1 MQGVVMAVV
10 TGTIKS
16 YDPKSRKGGIVLDDR
31 AEVVLVDSLG
41 SQGVRLS
48 VGLKVELQ
56 MIHRPDGVYAS
67 RVRLIL

>member
-1 MQGVVMAVV
+1 MAVV

-16 YDPKSRKGGIVLDDR
+16 YDPKTRKGVIVLDDCA
-31 AEVVLVDSLG
+31 AEVLVDSLG

-67 RVRLIL
+67 RVRRIL